1 MPFVPER
8 RRRKRSPERRTLLRP
23 FIWLSQHLQSAL
35 SSLGQLRRSPLAT
48 LMTAAVIGIALALP
62 ASLYVFARNLQQLSR
77 TWQPTAALSLFLHLD
92 VQQPQ
97 AERLAQRL
105 LDKPDI
111 QSVQLILPDQALESL
126 KSDPAFAEAIAQ
138 LPENPLPVVIALS
151 PAPRL
156 ADPESLEALADW
168 LSSLPEVE
176 FARLDTRWMQRFQGI
191 LALVERLVLLL
202 AFALSGGVL
211 LIIGNTI
218 RLEIE
223 NRREEIE
230 IMDLVGATPGFIRR
244 PFLYIGIWYG
254 LLGGG
259 IAWVL
264 IAFGL
269 FLLQEPVAHLAQLYQ
284 MDFHLKGLEAKELG
298 TLLGGSAGLGLLGS
312 WLSVGRHLQTASTR

>member
-1 MPFVPER
+1 MPFVPKNR
-8 RRRKRSPERRTLLRP
+8 RQTGQGRRILLRL
-23 FIWLSQHLQSAL
+23 FIWLGQHLQSAL
-35 SSLGQLRRSPLAT
+35 GSLGRLQRSPLAT

-62 ASLYVFARNLQQLSR
+62 GSLYVFTRNVQQLSG
-77 TWQPTAALSLFLHLD
+77 TWQQTAAISLFLRLD
-92 VQQPQ
+92 IQERQ
-97 AERLAQRL
+97 AERFAQRL

-111 QSVQLILPDQALESL
+111 QSVQLILPEQALESL
-126 KSDPAFAEAIAQ
+126 KQDPAFAEAIEQ
-138 LPENPLPVVIALS
+138 LPENPLPIVIALS

-156 ADPESLEALADW
+156 EDPESLTALADW
-168 LSSLPEVE
+168 LGSLPEVD

-191 LALVERLVLLL
+191 VALVERLALLL
-202 AFALSGGVL
+202 ALALSGGVL

-244 PFLYIGIWYG
+244 PFLYTGAWYG

-259 IAWVL
+259 IAWAL

-269 FLLQEPVAHLAQLYQ
+269 FLLQEPVAQLAQLYE
-284 MDFHLKGLEAKELG
+284 MDFHLMGLNPRELAV
-298 TLLGGSAGLGLLGS
+298 LLGGSLGLGLLGS
-312 WLSVGRHLQTASTR
+312 WLSVNRHLQATGS